1 MEVNDIYIT
10 QIIRQNNEGFGVA
23 KINNFTVF
31 VPFALQDEKV
41 IVKITEIK
49 KNYATANLEEVIES
63 SIDRR
68 IPLCPYFYECGG
80 CNLMHQSYESQLEF
94 KRNKINSIFKK
105 ICNIDINLDEIKS
118 YNSLNYRNK
127 VVFKVDKDK
136 IGFYKPK
143 TNDLVDIAECKI
155 SDDKINNC
163 LKDIR
168 SFIKENENNNISEV
182 MIRVCNDEL
191 MLSID
196 KLKESLYDRFIGL
209 FSKKVHSIYI
219 NKKLK
224 YGTPNLNQKMNN
236 LVFDVSPKSFFQVNI
251 KTAENL
257 YKEALKNVKEENITV
272 DLYSGTGTI
281 TAILS
286 KNSRRVIGIESVV
299 SAVRDAKNNM
309 ILNNIDNVEFKCGK
323 VEDLIDDI
331 KDLNIDVLIMDPPR
345 GGSDKKTLKSI
356 IDISPK
362 ELVYISC
369 NPVTLARDY
378 NILKEAY
385 EIEKITGFDMFPNTY
400 HVECVCVLNR
410 R

>member
-1 MEVNDIYIT
+1 MLVNDIYIT
-10 QIIRQNNEGFGVA
+10 EIIRQNNEGFGVA

-31 VPFALQDEKV
+31 VPFALPNEKV
-41 IVKITEIK
+41 LIKITEIK

-94 KRNKINSIFKK
+94 KKNKINSIFKK
-105 ICNIDINLDEIKS
+105 ICNIDVNLDEIKS
-118 YNSLNYRNK
+118 YNNLNYRNK

-155 SDDKINNC
+155 ADEKINSC
-163 LKDIR
+163 LKEIR
-168 SFIKENENNNISEV
+168 GFIKENKDNNISEI

-196 KLKESLYDRFIGL
+196 KLKESLYDKFIEL
-209 FSKKVHSIYI
+209 FSKKVNSIYI

-224 YGTPNLNQKMNN
+224 HGTPNLNQKMNN
-236 LVFDVSPKSFFQVNI
+236 LVFDISPKSFFQVNI

-257 YKEALKNVKEENITV
+257 YKEALKNVKEKNITV

-281 TAILS
+281 TCILS

-299 SAVRDAKNNM
+299 SAVKDAKNNM
-309 ILNNIDNVEFKCGK
+309 ILNGVDNVEFKCGK
-323 VEDLIDDI
+323 VEDLIDEI

-356 IDISPK
+356 IDIGPK